1 MIGIGLILLWN
12 HPRTNWIYA
21 TPAIVAIGYIA
32 QYAAL
37 STRTILAGASQLSP
51 CLEEAAEI
59 AGARWLY
66 RVGKILVPLQGRAI
80 AASWIVTFLFCLR
93 DVSIPLLLAP
103 PGRDTL
109 TARTMTLMAN
119 GSPELIAALC
129 LLSIV
134 LTLVPLGVL
143 GAASGFRSKAA

>member
-1 MIGIGLILLWN
+1 LWRSATLLS
-12 HPRTNWIYA
+12 H
-21 TPAIVAIGYIA
+21 
-32 QYAAL
+32 AAL
-37 STRTILAGASQLSP
+37 STRTILAGFSQQSP
-51 CLEEAAEI
+51 SLEEAAEI
-59 AGARWLY
+59 AGARWFN
-66 RVGKILVPLQGRAI
+66 RVGKILVPLQWRAI
-80 AASWIVTFLFCLR
+80 LASWVVTFLFCLR

-134 LTLVPLGVL
+134 LTLVPLVVL
-143 GAASGFRSKAA
+143 GAASGFWSKAA